1 MPHFPDVYF
10 HRIQWDTLDSL
21 TQFSSPADVGFFK
34 NQNCYICTKA
44 FQLK

>member
-10 HRIQWDTLDSL
+10 HKIQWDTFDSF
-21 TQFSSPADVGFFK
+21 TQFSSADVGFFK